1 MTLRLNGST
10 SGYVE
15 IDAPA
20 AAGSNTLVL
29 PTGNGTA
36 GQVLTTNGSGT
47 LSWSQIQPYEPGSGM
62 VLKVQH
68 YFDVGSSS
76 SSTSLANATSTF
88 FNYTPVSTNST
99 LILIASFSAQIN
111 NVASTNTTSTHGIGE
126 SGSLIGSSYNNSSF
140 SASGGN
146 GLVSMGS
153 IQADRTNTSLTPR
166 QFQMMHA
173 VNGANQTVTTSSIRM
188 TIMEVAN

>member
-20 AAGSNTLVL
+20 TAGSNTLVL

-36 GQVLTTNGSGT
+36 NYPLVTNGSGV
-47 LSWSQIQPYEPGSGM
+47 LSWSQLQPSALGSGM
-62 VLKVQH
+62 VLNVQH
-68 YFDVGSSS
+68 YSDVGSST
-76 SSTSLANATSTF
+76 SSTSFTNANASV

-99 LILIASFSAQIN
+99 LILIASFNAQIA
-111 NVASTNTTSTHGIGE
+111 NVASVNAQSAHGIGE
-126 SGSLIGSSYNNSSF
+126 SGSLIGSGYSHRSF
-140 SASGGN
+140 SASGGI
-146 GLVSMGS
+146 GLQSMGS

-166 QFQMMHA
+166 LFQMMHA
-173 VNGANQTVTTSSIRM
+173 VNGAGQSVTTGAIRM